1 MIRLVK
7 GDKLKLNYDDA
18 WFYDAYDGD
27 EKIPVTIVK
36 GRHKGDND
44 KWLWEWTPDASDVLC
59 EIYLAHFEAGHSSF
73 RTQKALENNVEKAWR
88 MYKAA

>member
-27 EKIPVTIVK
+27 EKILLP
-36 GRHKGDND
+36 
-44 KWLWEWTPDASDVLC
+44 S
-59 EIYLAHFEAGHSSF
+59 
-73 RTQKALENNVEKAWR
+73 
-88 MYKAA
+88 